1 LEDIFEYIENE
12 LEAEEKDKYIR
23 KSKKEIIHLPG

>member
-12 LEAEEKDKYIR
+12 LEAEEKDVYIQ
-23 KSKKEIIHLPG
+23 KIKERIIHLPG